1 MPFGCLTL
9 GEKKDYNNPSEVTDK
24 YDLGQIVKSEEFCE
38 IFRAKDRNTLK
49 MFTCKKFHKKDGR
62 KVRKAAKNEIMILK
76 MVKHHNILQLVDTFE
91 TKKEYF
97 LFLELATGRE
107 VFDWILDQ
115 GYYSERDTSNV
126 MRQVLEAVA
135 YLHSL
140 KIVHRNLK
148 LENLVYFNRLKHSKI
163 VISDFQLAKVEN
175 GLIKDPCGT
184 PEYLAPE
191 VVGRQRYGR
200 PVDCW
205 AIGVIM
211 YILLS
216 GNPPFYDDAEEDDS
230 DNRDKNLFLKILS
243 GDYEF
248 DSPYWDDIS
257 DSAKTL
263 VASLMEVD
271 QDQRLTAQEAI
282 AHEWISGNAASDKN
296 IKDGVCAQIEKNFAK
311 AKWKKAVRVTT
322 LMKRLRAS
330 EQGESGASGLAA
342 GAAADPNAP
351 GGAPA
356 LPVGNSDTVDASIK
370 AALREKA
377 PDTQTATVSTL
388 GQPSAAGQDEQPQTR
403 FKKKKSMKPNDTHS
417 PTYSVGAPE
426 MCASLR
432 STDDSGDHRGEMFGG
447 RDRPMPDFRG
457 REGMNMG
464 HMGPRPLDQPSM
476 DMRRMDAPP
485 MRSRDMDPRDMQG
498 REPNR
503 DFFRPEEEPDFNHRR
518 HLEISIREKLMNS
531 AAGLPGPGRNSAEM
545 GGRGM
550 SPRDPN
556 SKFMD
561 MRDRESFHH
570 NMPQFNNPNIDGRRG
585 FPVDRME
592 RNDGFRDM
600 RDRPPM
606 GTGDGDR
613 YEMDLPTRE
622 RRMMDT
628 DRRGGPPFNP
638 RGGFDSDTDFRN
650 RPGPSAEF
658 RGRDRSPLRFGNND
672 VPPVDRV
679 RSDIAGPQRCGFMGA
694 EGALRERD
702 YPDSSDSPL
711 MDYRCGEE
719 MTLAEEWKNRQ
730 KDKAPFLNMGK
741 GVAAV
746 SKPSF
751 PVGFGRDVNVRDSP
765 SFQKR
770 DRPSVEFPRKDVM
783 FPHGEQFPVI
793 DLPPIGSKGPQDNPP
808 PEISPFTGPLVRDG
822 VPMQGMKINNVV
834 PGYSYDT
841 AYVEFLNLE
850 DAVHFMESNKG
861 SLKVGTRTATMKF
874 LQPDEQRGVHVSQES
889 DHKVPQLQE
898 PQLPRPD
905 KTSQDLETNLNGTKL
920 KGPMEPLPN
929 ILFQRNSDLTPE
941 AWQQQVDQQL
951 QQQET
956 EQQSESWANRA
967 LPKNSS
973 QRPESVFKDSKTMI
987 IKNVK
992 PTTTVEAILKALD
1005 PFAYLDERNV
1015 RLVKAKSPGAK
1026 CFCFVDM
1033 DSHEQVTRLVEL
1045 LTKPRPL
1052 YVDGVR
1058 VYAEVAKPLK
1068 NQNIRRDFDKPNTSI
1083 LGYAPE
1089 AGMMAQLQFTQP
1101 PPFLQPLQP
1110 PAAAHPAGM
1119 QGDLLNGTSLSTDP
1133 SISQGVGYCETQSV
1147 DPSLHAVGLLVPP
1160 ESAGM
1165 SSIADGSQAYI
1176 CGSEVPDVS
1185 NYLYDATS
1193 GFFYDPETTLYYDP
1207 NSRKPSETPLT
1218 EEAPAA
1224 AHLSAPE
1231 SVLASAATTPEKKED
1246 DDAAKK
1252 DKEKDNKDE
1261 KPKSLA
1267 AVKIMKDMERWAKIQ
1282 NRQKDSVRAPS
1293 PLLRTGLDDDRRQ
1306 SKSADAGFAVF
1317 ERKISGGDDLF
1328 KKPLA
1333 PPKKDEKSKRPMGS
1347 LGLLAS
1353 DYGAGSDEEV
1363 EEDKDDF
1370 AKGSQG
1376 IQSDDKDDKLTDW
1389 KKMAC
1394 LLCRRQFPNKDALLR
1409 HQQLS
1414 DLHKQ
1419 NMEIHLKIKRSKKEL
1434 EALENQEKELNARDV
1449 PRSPEQKRR
1458 KHHQQPQHHNT
1469 WAGSSRWASFNKPCY

>member
-1 MPFGCLTL
+1 MWDGPGPRQ
-9 GEKKDYNNPSEVTDK
+9 GPRGGPS
-24 YDLGQIVKSEEFCE
+24 
-38 IFRAKDRNTLK
+38 FR
-49 MFTCKKFHKKDGR
+49 
-62 KVRKAAKNEIMILK
+62 
-76 MVKHHNILQLVDTFE
+76 
-91 TKKEYF
+91 
-97 LFLELATGRE
+97 
-107 VFDWILDQ
+107 
-115 GYYSERDTSNV
+115 
-126 MRQVLEAVA
+126 
-135 YLHSL
+135 
-140 KIVHRNLK
+140 
-148 LENLVYFNRLKHSKI
+148 
-163 VISDFQLAKVEN
+163 
-175 GLIKDPCGT
+175 
-184 PEYLAPE
+184 
-191 VVGRQRYGR
+191 
-200 PVDCW
+200 
-205 AIGVIM
+205 
-211 YILLS
+211 
-216 GNPPFYDDAEEDDS
+216 
-230 DNRDKNLFLKILS
+230 
-243 GDYEF
+243 
-248 DSPYWDDIS
+248 
-257 DSAKTL
+257 
-263 VASLMEVD
+263 
-271 QDQRLTAQEAI
+271 
-282 AHEWISGNAASDKN
+282 
-296 IKDGVCAQIEKNFAK
+296 
-311 AKWKKAVRVTT
+311 
-322 LMKRLRAS
+322 
-330 EQGESGASGLAA
+330 
-342 GAAADPNAP
+342 
-351 GGAPA
+351 
-356 LPVGNSDTVDASIK
+356 
-370 AALREKA
+370 
-377 PDTQTATVSTL
+377 
-388 GQPSAAGQDEQPQTR
+388 
-403 FKKKKSMKPNDTHS
+403 
-417 PTYSVGAPE
+417 
-426 MCASLR
+426 
-432 STDDSGDHRGEMFGG
+432 GDHRGEMFGG

-808 PEISPFTGPLVRDG
+808 PEISPFTGPLGRENESKHWLGERNPKHNQNKSHCDERLPYHQEKNLPKHEKLEADNCFKGMKENQGPARGKMGLAHDFQSSSSSSSAQARDQDYRDIDYRTGSGRAFEFKREELQAPEKLIKESKPITPTKFSESGSKDQDYRSASVEDKVSNTISILGIPKTATMEQILGAFAVRDG

-1165 SSIADGSQAYI
+1165 SSIDDGSQAYI

-1207 NSRKPSETPLT
+1207 NSRYFYNAQTQEYMYWDAASKTYVPVPGGHTAETQPVAMTAEDQAILSNPAADAPLEMKKPSETPLT

-1469 WAGSSRWASFNKPCY
+1469 WAGSSRETNKVSERPGLGAEPVPRKKKEPVVWDHATYKQAVRKAMFARFKELE